1 VRSVAAIKPPAG
13 TERGGDRGHVSNSR
27 SGNAKK
33 LSAAVAEEFHRP
45 RREPKKTPDALGNR
59 ARERASDP
67 PSSLWSKPVG
77 MAPQFDF
84 TKESGFR
91 ELK

>member
-1 VRSVAAIKPPAG
+1 MPA
-13 TERGGDRGHVSNSR
+13 V
-27 SGNAKK
+27 
-33 LSAAVAEEFHRP
+33 LSWCASL
-45 RREPKKTPDALGNR
+45 KKTPDALGNR
-59 ARERASDP
+59 TRARTSDP